1 MLYEGRF
8 MLRGIKKLCCLRSVT
23 KPKASLVGGGPRLQ
37 GFATGLLGLVL
48 VMGCFAPALRL
59 AGAPQSPVSD
69 KRDPNPGLQSTG
81 PTLHLGDGRRGSPGN
96 TVSEFMYFVPLVSLE
111 PVTIVK
117 SPGNTQRVRMLS
129 NKRSFSSGSFVVT
142 CEYEFNG
149 EGNQRNVFDHSEKIR
164 RHERELK
171 EGGLLDHQLSSINIE
186 GAGRLRLEVE
196 GTMAGNVP
204 TVTEVRL
211 RFNCGGQPSLVSI
224 GLHDIGYSD
233 GDMRVRNEINAR
245 VNTLTFRRKPGPP
258 KMDITVAAVKRKGAG
273 NNFVQNVMGGLKATA
288 ANMVLK
294 PVAVDAAGNEAMLN
308 FGLALV
314 SKAPSFTF
322 PNASNLK
329 ATGLLTSAR
338 TDQ

>member
-1 MLYEGRF
+1 
-8 MLRGIKKLCCLRSVT
+8 MLRRIKQLCGLR
-23 KPKASLVGGGPRLQ
+23 RL
-37 GFATGLLGLVL
+37 TRLLGLLL
-48 VMGCFAPALRL
+48 VMGSFAPRL
-59 AGAPQSPVSD
+59 AGEPQSPFSD
-69 KRDPNPGLQSTG
+69 KHDPSSALQSTG

-96 TVSEFMYFVPLVSLE
+96 TVSEFMYFVPLISLE
-111 PVTIVK
+111 PVTILK

-129 NKRSFSSGSFVVT
+129 NNRSFSAGSFLVT

-164 RHERELK
+164 RHEQELK
-171 EGGLLDHQLSSINIE
+171 EGGLLDHQLSAINVE
-186 GAGRLRLEVE
+186 GAGRLRIEVE
-196 GTMAGNVP
+196 GTMTGRVP

-211 RFNCGGQPSLVSI
+211 RFNCGGQPSLVTI
-224 GLHDIGYSD
+224 GLHDVGYFD
-233 GDMRVRNEINAR
+233 GAMRVRNEIKAR

-273 NNFVQNVMGGLKATA
+273 DNLLQNVMGGLKATA

-294 PVAVDAAGNEAMLN
+294 PIAVEPAGNEAMLN

-329 ATGLLTSAR
+329 ADGI
-338 TDQ
+338 